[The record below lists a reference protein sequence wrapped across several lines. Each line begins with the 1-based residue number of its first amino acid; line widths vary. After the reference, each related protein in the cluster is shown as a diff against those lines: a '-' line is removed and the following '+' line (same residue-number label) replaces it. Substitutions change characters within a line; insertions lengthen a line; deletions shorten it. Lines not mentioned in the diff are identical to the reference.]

1 MVFVSPHTTALAFFL
16 KDKKKIQELQPT
28 HRTKTHAKKKL
39 REAK

>member
-16 KDKKKIQELQPT
+16 KDKKKNTRAAANATNKNPCQ
-28 HRTKTHAKKKL
+28 KKL